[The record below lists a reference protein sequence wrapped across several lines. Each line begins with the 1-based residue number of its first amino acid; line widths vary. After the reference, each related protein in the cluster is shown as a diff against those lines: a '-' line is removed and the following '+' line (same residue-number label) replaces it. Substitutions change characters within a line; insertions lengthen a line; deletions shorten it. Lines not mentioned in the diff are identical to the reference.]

1 MEKPKSI
8 KRSGIGKVT
17 LLIILVAVI
26 GVIIGG
32 GWIGIKAATDKEPY
46 ESLKVFTDVLH
57 IIEKDYVKPVETKE
71 LVYGAI
77 KGMLSSLDP
86 HSSFMTPKMY
96 KEMQVETKGSFGG
109 LGIEITMK
117 DGVLTVIAPI
127 ADTPAYKAGIKA
139 GDQIIAIEGKPT
151 KNMTLMDTVRRLR
164 GKKGT
169 KVTITIMRKGL
180 TKPKDITIVR
190 AIIKIQSVKSKL
202 YEGHFA
208 YVRITQF
215 QERTDND
222 FVKAI
227 ENLKEKSHNQIEG
240 MILDL
245 RNNPGGL
252 LNQAVK
258 ISDRFI
264 SKGLIVSIKGRDEGD
279 NIAFQAKS
287 STTIVKYPLVVLTNA
302 GSASASEIV
311 AGAIQDHHRGVIMG
325 EQTFGKGSVQTI
337 IPLSDG
343 SGLRLT
349 TALYYTPSGRSIQ
362 AEGITPDIVISP
374 EVLRAEFKAK
384 KEKAKEHP
392 FIKEKDLAHHLQGV
406 NGKEKVKEPK
416 EKKKPSKKLIE
427 PKDPLIERAIDVLKG
442 ARILGAREQSAN

>member
-1 MEKPKSI
+1 VEATKHPNVRRKLGLLLVFAVVL
-8 KRSGIGKVT
+8 GI
-17 LLIILVAVI
+17 LL
-26 GVIIGG
+26 GG
-32 GWIGIKAATDKEPY
+32 GLYGIKAATDKEPY

-57 IIEKDYVKPVETKE
+57 IIEKDYVKPVKTKE
-71 LVYGAI
+71 LIYGAI
-77 KGMLSSLDP
+77 DGMLSSLDP

-109 LGIEITMK
+109 LGIEITMRNE
-117 DGVLTVIAPI
+117 VLTVIAPI

-169 KVTITIMRKGL
+169 KVTITIMRKGF
-180 TKPKDITIVR
+180 TRPKDVTIVR
-190 AIIKIQSVKSKL
+190 DIIKIKSIKSRL
-202 YEGHFA
+202 YEKHYA
-208 YVRITQF
+208 YIRISQF
-215 QERTDND
+215 QERTDGD

-227 ENLKEKSHNQIEG
+227 GKLEKESQHHIEG
-240 MILDL
+240 IILDL

-258 ISDRFI
+258 IADRFI

-279 NIAFQAKS
+279 NIAFQAKAS
-287 STTIVKYPLVVLTNA
+287 NTIVTYPLVVLTNA

-325 EQTFGKGSVQTI
+325 VQTFGKGSVQTI

-362 AEGITPDIVISP
+362 AEGITPDIVVEP
-374 EVLRAEFKAK
+374 KVLKAEFEAK
-384 KEKAKEHP
+384 KEKIKNRP
-392 FIKEKDLAHHLQGV
+392 FIKEKDLAHHLEGV
-406 NGKEKVKEPK
+406 NGGVK
-416 EKKKPSKKLIE
+416 EKKKKMEKEKPAKKVEKPI
-427 PKDPLIERAIDVLKG
+427 DPLVERAIEVLKG
-442 ARILGAREQSAN
+442 ARILGLPARVKK